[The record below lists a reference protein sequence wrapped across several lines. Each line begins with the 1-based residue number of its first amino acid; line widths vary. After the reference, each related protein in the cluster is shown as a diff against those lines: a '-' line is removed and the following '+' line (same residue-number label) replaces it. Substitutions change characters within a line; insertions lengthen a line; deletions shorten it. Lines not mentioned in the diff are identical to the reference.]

1 MDLINITTSAIRAT
15 ADILR
20 ELHNIELTKLPSVFR
35 EKVIR
40 PKVIGVDSDYITL
53 TTLAHDASM
62 STGYIIMFIAK
73 DMASDLLKQSGI
85 AEPTKEQVLE
95 YCATFCSKIGEGFK
109 AQLQRIGFTDIRTGA
124 PKIFLQGAGEDI
136 SGTFVDEKYIIK
148 FEKLNRTLFE
158 LHVAFESL
166 I

>member
-1 MDLINITTSAIRAT
+1 MDLINITTSAIRST
-15 ADILR
+15 ADLLR
-20 ELHNIELTKLPSVFR
+20 DLHGIELTKLPSVYR
-35 EKVIR
+35 ERVTR

-73 DMASDLLKQSGI
+73 DMAWDLLKQSGV
-85 AEPTKEQVLE
+85 AEPSKQQILE
-95 YCATFCSKIGEGFK
+95 YCANFCAKIGEGFK
-109 AQLQRIGFTDIRTGA
+109 SQLQRIGFTDIRTGV
-124 PKIFLQGAGEDI
+124 PKIFLDGANEDI
-136 SGTFVDEKYIIK
+136 SGTFVDEKYILK